1 VSTAIV
7 RPLGPD
13 EIAGAAAVLGVAFAD
28 NPSTLAN
35 VRGDRSRAI
44 RMMERT
50 VRAVKLGTRYSNVLV
65 AEQHGEI
72 VGVLNA
78 APWPHCQMS
87 TIDKLKT
94 IPKMIHAAGPALP
107 GVSKMASARAKH
119 DPAEPHWHIGPVG
132 VHPGHQGHGVGT
144 ALLDAFLQQVRE
156 QGIPSFLET
165 DVDKNVTF
173 YEQSGFVVVGTEH
186 IQGIHTRFMLRA
198 AGPHR

>member
-13 EIAGAAAVLGVAFAD
+13 EIAGACAVLGVAFAD

-35 VRGDRSRAI
+35 VRGDRARAI

-50 VRAVKLGTRYSNVLV
+50 VRAVKLGTSYSHVLI

-94 IPKMIHAAGPALP
+94 IPKMIRAAGTALP
-107 GVSKMASARAKH
+107 RVSKMASARAKH
-119 DPAEPHWHIGPVG
+119 DPGEPHWHIGPVG

-144 ALLDAFLQQVRE
+144 ALLDAFLQQIGD
-156 QGIPSFLET
+156 QGIPAFLET

-186 IQGIHTRFMLRA
+186 IQGIDTRFMLRA
-198 AGPHR
+198 AGRRR